1 MSRNTRGGSKAI
13 LAVIAL
19 AFLAELAIAE
29 GTTES
34 PGPVVVA
41 PDERA
46 VLIFPAIVQRD
57 DSADADEA
65 ATFGTSLINALE
77 KAFSDLSFNVSIAPI
92 ALVQGEGLPAEASSN
107 AVAVG
112 ARWAVIISLEIA
124 NKRIAYSLRVYE
136 ASETALVASSGFS
149 SYAGLTALPLF
160 ADSAKAVATKTAAL
174 QHSPSNRT
182 TGPIQYR
189 ITIESPDEGA
199 AVVIGTGGAWGS
211 RNVGIIESGSL
222 VLPYIPFQ
230 KGTDIVV
237 GLSKKDMV
245 AIDVPIELGD
255 EEPRIVIP
263 ALRKKEKENL
273 LVGTGPGRLLGVGV
287 TYRIFTRP
295 DWDFIFFNERIF
307 AGYDFSP
314 GSIPL
319 IHMETWE
326 GLGWYLLFPPKSPF
340 RMGACLG
347 GGILFSVSSASSPTS
362 NNSVFVDAAIIPIEG
377 FMEYRFRK
385 GPTLWLSVRGAFSIN
400 SSGLI
405 GQGWMG
411 GGQPDLTAGL
421 LWRR

>member
-1 MSRNTRGGSKAI
+1 MNRNKHGGSKAVM
-13 LAVIAL
+13 AAIAL
-19 AFLAELAIAE
+19 VLLAQPSIAE
-29 GTTES
+29 ETTES
-34 PGPVVVA
+34 TGQVVVTT
-41 PDERA
+41 DERT
-46 VLIFPAIVQRD
+46 VLIFPVLVLREN
-57 DSADADEA
+57 SADGDET
-65 ATFGTSLINALE
+65 ATFGTALMGALE
-77 KAFSDLSFNVSIAPI
+77 KAFSDLSFHVVRTSVTLGQSEKVP
-92 ALVQGEGLPAEASSN
+92 VEASAHTLASGAKWA
-107 AVAVG
+107 AV
-112 ARWAVIISLEIA
+112 ISLEIA
-124 NKRIAYSLRVYE
+124 NKRIAYSLRVYN

-149 SYAGLTALPLF
+149 SYAGITALPLF
-160 ADSAKAVATKTAAL
+160 ADSAKAVAAKTASF
-174 QHSPSNRT
+174 QDNPSNKT
-182 TGPIQYR
+182 KGPIQYR
-189 ITIESPDEGA
+189 ISIESPDEGA
-199 AVVIGTGGAWGS
+199 AVAIGTGGAWGS
-211 RNVGIIESGSL
+211 RDVGIIESGSL

-230 KGTDIVV
+230 KGTKIVV

-255 EEPRIVIP
+255 EEQHIVIP
-263 ALRKKEKENL
+263 ALRKREKENL
-273 LVGTGPGRLLGVGV
+273 LVGTGPGRLLGLGV

-319 IHMETWE
+319 MHMETWE

-347 GGILFSVSSASSPTS
+347 GGILFSFSSASSSTS
-362 NNSVFVDAAIIPIEG
+362 NNSVFADVAIIPIEG
-377 FMEYRFRK
+377 FMEYRFRS

-411 GGQPDLTAGL
+411 SGQPDITAGL

>member
-1 MSRNTRGGSKAI
+1 MNHNTRCGSKAI
-13 LAVIAL
+13 LAAIAL
-19 AFLAELAIAE
+19 AVVVHPAIAE

-34 PGPVVVA
+34 SGQFVVA

-46 VLIFPAIVQRD
+46 VLIFPAIVQHD
-57 DSADADEA
+57 DSVDGDEA

-77 KAFSDLSFNVSIAPI
+77 KAFSDLSFHVSIAPI
-92 ALVQGEGLPAEASSN
+92 SLVQGDGLPAEASSN
-107 AVAVG
+107 ALAVG
-112 ARWAVIISLEIA
+112 AGWAAVISLEVA

-160 ADSAKAVATKTAAL
+160 ADSARAVATKTAAF
-174 QHSPSNRT
+174 QYSPSSRIK
-182 TGPIQYR
+182 GPIQYR
-189 ITIESPDEGA
+189 ISIESPDEGA
-199 AVVIGTGGAWGS
+199 SVVIGTGGAWGS
-211 RNVGIIESGSL
+211 RNVGRIEIGTL

-230 KGTDIVV
+230 KGTKIVV
-237 GLSKKDMV
+237 SLSKKDMV
-245 AIDVPIELGD
+245 TIEVPIELGD
-255 EEPRIVIP
+255 EERHIAIP
-263 ALRKKEKENL
+263 ALQRREKENL
-273 LVGTGPGRLLGVGV
+273 LIGTGPGRLLGLGV

-319 IHMETWE
+319 LHMETWE

-340 RMGACLG
+340 RMGACIG
-347 GGILFSVSSASSPTS
+347 GGILFSFSSASSPTS
-362 NNSVFVDAAIIPIEG
+362 SNSVFVDAAIIPIEG
-377 FMEYRFRK
+377 FMEYRFRS
-385 GPTLWLSVRGAFSIN
+385 GPTLWFSVRGAFSIN

-405 GQGWMG
+405 GQGWIG
-411 GGQPDLTAGL
+411 GGQADLTAGL